1 MSTLLYAFLLLLAPT
16 QTPMLP
22 AAADL
27 VAYYSFNQCD
37 GRDDTGMGSDGL
49 LRGQVGCWCGI
60 EGDGLLFDGMDDWVE
75 FSGRVNRYFTT
86 TDFTVSFYIKPEG
99 RAPYLQ
105 DLLCKRPSCTEVSMM
120 DILLDP
126 SGKKVRAMLYE
137 SPVNHFRELEGRL
150 PASTWMHIAL
160 VREGQEARLYING
173 ERQFESFRCR
183 GVDLSNDMPLR
194 FSNNPCSDT
203 RPFKGVLDELR
214 VYKRALNDEEMRLLY
229 RLNPIENAVMDC
241 VT

>member
-1 MSTLLYAFLLLLAPT
+1 MFTLLFASLLLLAPI
-16 QTPMLP
+16 QTPLAP
-22 AAADL
+22 AQDDL

-37 GRDDTGMGSDGL
+37 ARDDTGMGSDGL

-75 FSGRVNRYFTT
+75 FSGRVNRCFTT

-99 RAPYLQ
+99 RAPYPQ
-105 DLLCKRPSCTEVSMM
+105 DLLCKRPSCAEVSMM
-120 DILLDP
+120 DMLLDP
-126 SGKKVRAMLYE
+126 SGKTVRAMLYE
-137 SPVNHFRELEGRL
+137 SPVNHFRELQGRL
-150 PASTWMHIAL
+150 PASSWVHVAL
-160 VREGQEARLYING
+160 VREGQEARLYVNG

-183 GVDLSNDMPLR
+183 GVDLSNEVPLR
-194 FSNNPCSDT
+194 FSNNPCSGT

-214 VYKRALNDEEMRLLY
+214 VYKRALNDEEMRQLY